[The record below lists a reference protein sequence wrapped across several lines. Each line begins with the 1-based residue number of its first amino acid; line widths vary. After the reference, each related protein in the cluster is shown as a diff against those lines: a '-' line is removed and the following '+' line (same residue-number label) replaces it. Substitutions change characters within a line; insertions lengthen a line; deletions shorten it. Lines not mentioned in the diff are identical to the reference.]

1 MTTPASHDNQ
11 LTTIPTENP
20 LPFDQ
25 RIATDFQQLALTA
38 LLKNPAL
45 RGVVVVFDYGDD
57 LNLAN
62 TVTGVWQTRTQNE
75 KTPGELFGGIA
86 QTTRMLE
93 GMIQNV
99 DKMVDSAREK
109 LQILLLEAQNVYTKS
124 QEANK

>member
-1 MTTPASHDNQ
+1 MTT
-11 LTTIPTENP
+11 TNP

-25 RIATDFQQLALTA
+25 QLASDFQQLALTS
-38 LLKNPAL
+38 LLRNPAL

-57 LNLAN
+57 LNIAN

-99 DKMVDSAREK
+99 DKMVDAAREK
-109 LQILLLEAQNVYTKS
+109 LQVLLLEAKTIYS
-124 QEANK
+124 QPQENA